1 MRSMSDQPLLEGELI
16 AGDFY
21 NSFVSLRRL
30 WKSLLTSD
38 YMKLSAL
45 LRAGGH
51 PVVVEKN
58 LSLAHLLAL
67 QRFYQVG
74 GKQEE

>member
-1 MRSMSDQPLLEGELI
+1 MRSTSDQPVLEGELI

-21 NSFVSLRRL
+21 NRFVSLRSL
-30 WKSLLTSD
+30 CKSLLTSG

-45 LRAGGH
+45 LRVEGH

-67 QRFYQVG
+67 QRFYQVQ
-74 GKQEE
+74 GKQKE